1 MIAAL
6 IVIVAL
12 LAVALI
18 GMQREMDNMQD
29 VLSDMVGVHT
39 ATKKLFEITD
49 KELKELKLAQQE
61 QLDRIVDLTANV
73 AQKQGDLKRWTYK
86 NVSDIW
92 YAIDNPLTGKEEES
106 EEVRS

>member
-1 MIAAL
+1 MIIAL

-12 LAVALI
+12 MAVALI
-18 GMQREMDNMQD
+18 GMRRELDNVRD
-29 VLSDMVGVHT
+29 VLDHMTSAHQT
-39 ATKKLFEITD
+39 ASKLFDSTNNRLKKLE
-49 KELKELKLAQQE
+49 LAQQE

>member
-1 MIAAL
+1 MIIAL

-12 LAVALI
+12 MAVALI
-18 GMQREMDNMQD
+18 GMQRELDNTKEVID
-29 VLSDMVGVHT
+29 HMVGLHT
-39 ATKKLFEITD
+39 ATKKLLEITD

-86 NVSDIW
+86 NVNDIW
-92 YAIDNPLTGKEEES
+92 YAIENPLTGKEEES

>member
-1 MIAAL
+1 MIAVL
-6 IVIVAL
+6 FVLVGL
-12 LAVALI
+12 MAVALI
-18 GMQREMDNMQD
+18 GMQRELDNTREVID
-29 VLSDMVGVHT
+29 HMVGIQT

>member
-1 MIAAL
+1 MIIAL

-12 LAVALI
+12 MAVALI
-18 GMQREMDNMQD
+18 GMQRELNNTRD
-29 VLSDMVGVHT
+29 VIHHMVGLHT
-39 ATKKLFEITD
+39 ATKKLLEITD

-73 AQKQGDLKRWTYK
+73 ARNHGDLKRWTYQSV
-86 NVSDIW
+86 NDIW

>member
-1 MIAAL
+1 MIIAL

-12 LAVALI
+12 MAVALI
-18 GMQREMDNMQD
+18 GMQRELDNVRD
-29 VLSDMVGVHT
+29 VLDQMTSAHKT
-39 ATKKLFEITD
+39 ATRLFDATN
-49 KELKELKLAQQE
+49 KRLKTLELAQQE

-86 NVSDIW
+86 NVNDIW
-92 YAIDNPLTGKEEES
+92 YAIENPLTGKEEES